1 MLVHIEIYEKN
12 PYREIYDVNFYQFWH
27 FCVTAFF
34 SLSSKHVQIVNE
46 YKLLRMENLCRF
58 MLFLFF
64 ILISLFMGGKNIN
77 FSTAFHIFYDVVLM
91 LKSSI
96 DIAYIH
102 IYAVCIVFIN
112 WECRSKFPN
121 KSQFSLSF
129 CYLKIKSFKE
139 DEIINERQ

>member
-1 MLVHIEIYEKN
+1 MMWIFI
-12 PYREIYDVNFYQFWH
+12 NFDTFVWQL
-27 FCVTAFF
+27 FF
-34 SLSSKHVQIVNE
+34 TLSPQNM
-46 YKLLRMENLCRF
+46 YKLWTNTNYWEWKIYVVLCF
-58 MLFLFF
+58 FYFSFLSHF
-64 ILISLFMGGKNIN
+64 FMGGKNIN

-102 IYAVCIVFIN
+102 IYAVCIEFIN

>member
-1 MLVHIEIYEKN
+1 MKKTPIGKFMMWIFINFDTFVWQLFFHLLKTCTNCERIQIIENGKFMS
-12 PYREIYDVNFYQFWH
+12 FY
-27 FCVTAFF
+27 A
-34 SLSSKHVQIVNE
+34 
-46 YKLLRMENLCRF
+46 
-58 MLFLFF
+58 FLFS
-64 ILISLFMGGKNIN
+64 ILILFFMGGKCIN
-77 FSTAFHIFYDVVLM
+77 FSTVFHIFYDVILM

-102 IYAVCIVFIN
+102 IYAIYIVFIN

-139 DEIINERQ
+139 DENNKWETINW